1 MDQDAYVQGWL
12 VQAGVR
18 EEQERS
24 QGRLVAPTLVQSRQG
39 GRPRGTRMVRG
50 GHGHDGRTLWAG
62 RGRGAGG
69 TVAGQLVRHRI
80 LITDATH

>member
-24 QGRLVAPTLVQSRQG
+24 QGRLVAPYTRAVPEG
-39 GRPRGTRMVRG
+39 WTAAGDEDGTG
-50 GHGHDGRTLWAG
+50 WSWS
-62 RGRGAGG
+62 
-69 TVAGQLVRHRI
+69 
-80 LITDATH
+80 